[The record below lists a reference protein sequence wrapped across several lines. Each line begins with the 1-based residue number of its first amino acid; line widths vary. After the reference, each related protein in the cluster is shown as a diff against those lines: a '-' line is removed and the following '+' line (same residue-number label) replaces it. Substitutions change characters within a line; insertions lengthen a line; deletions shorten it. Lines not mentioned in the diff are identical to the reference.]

1 MALEKIKKIPRVIFL
16 KLRITTNFIVFKIAK
31 NWVLLDRISRRIKPA
46 LWRFTGCKMG
56 GNISIGYDVYF
67 DVHNASLI
75 TVEDNVWI
83 ASRTTI
89 FCHKRIMNNFYKG
102 DDYNDLPYKKLPVVL
117 KKGCVIGIGSTI
129 MPGVTVGEG
138 AIIGVGSLVVSDIPD
153 WTIAVGNP
161 AKVVKH
167 IPVRPK
173 NEEIRIPK
181 IST

>member
-1 MALEKIKKIPRVIFL
+1 MYYLHKCPVIMPLRKLKKLPRIISDKF
-16 KLRITTNFIVFKIAK
+16 RISFNFILFKISK
-31 NWVLLDRISRRIKPA
+31 NWVLLDRINRRIKPA
-46 LWRFTGCKMG
+46 IWRLAGSKVG
-56 GNISIGYDVYF
+56 KNVSIGYDVYF

-75 TVEDNVWI
+75 TIEDNVWI

-89 FCHKRIMNNFYKG
+89 FCHKRIMTEFYKG
-102 DDYNDLPYKKLPVVL
+102 DVYNDLPYKKLPVIL

-138 AIIGVGSLVVSDIPD
+138 AIIGVGSLVVNDIPE

-167 IPVRPK
+167 IPERP
-173 NEEIRIPK
+173 
-181 IST
+181 